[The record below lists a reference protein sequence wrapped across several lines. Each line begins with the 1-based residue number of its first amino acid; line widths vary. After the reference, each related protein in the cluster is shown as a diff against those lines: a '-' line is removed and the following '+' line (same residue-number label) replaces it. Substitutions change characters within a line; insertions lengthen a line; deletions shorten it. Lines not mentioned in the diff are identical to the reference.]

1 MAGAKTPE
9 EIAQERR
16 SWHWRNSMRPARF
29 FALDARAA
37 IPFFIL
43 LFHISWA
50 TFIATVVLT
59 SFFRYLERKGLTF
72 PAAMRALRSWF
83 VGQSRPAWLSVR
95 RRRMADYG

>member
-1 MAGAKTPE
+1 MAKLTQE
-9 EIAQERR
+9 EIAKERQ

-37 IPFFIL
+37 IPFCIL
-43 LFHISWA
+43 LFHISW
-50 TFIATVVLT
+50 TTVIMTVAIT
-59 SFFRYLERKGLTF
+59 GFFRHLERKGMTF
-72 PAAMRALRSWF
+72 PSALRAMRSWF